1 MKTVFLDENN
11 NIVLKAGNIQLKDG
25 IEALAQDI
33 KTRVG
38 LYHGENRFD
47 ITEGIEYDNEILGKF
62 GGMEYYRQIIRNR
75 IEGAQEVEGVKRITL
90 EKIGTQLKVTADI
103 KSIYGDVAL

>member
-38 LYHGENRFD
+38 LYRGENRFD
-47 ITEGIEYDNEILGKF
+47 ITEGIDFDNEVLGKF
-62 GGMEYYRQIIRNR
+62 GGVEYYRQIIRNR
-75 IEGAQEVEGVKRITL
+75 IEDAQEVEGVKRITL

>member
-11 NIVLKAGNIQLKDG
+11 NIVLKAGDIQLKDG

-38 LYHGENRFD
+38 LYRGENRFD
-47 ITEGIEYDNEILGKF
+47 ITEGIDFDNEVLGKF
-62 GGMEYYRQIIRNR
+62 GGVEYYRQIIRNR
-75 IEGAQEVEGVKRITL
+75 IEDAQEVEGVKRITL

>member
-38 LYHGENRFD
+38 LYRGENRFD
-47 ITEGIEYDNEILGKF
+47 ITEGIDFDNEVLGKF
-62 GGMEYYRQIIRNR
+62 GGVEYYRQIIRNR
-75 IEGAQEVEGVKRITL
+75 IEDAQEVEGVKRITL

-103 KSIYGDVAL
+103 KSIYGDVTL